1 MKNFIEVGKTEDE
14 QAEQIKK
21 WLRENGP
28 QIVAGIVLGLSAI
41 WGFDYYKNYQFEQS
55 IEARTHYLSIKNN
68 PDNASQTLAILQDS
82 HADSAYTQQAILMM
96 AKHEIDRG
104 NYQQGLN
111 YLLPLTNHEHTLI
124 AHNAK
129 LRAANI
135 YLQMQNY
142 DQALSILTDTD
153 NTTFN
158 ALYNNTKGDIYL
170 EKGDIDS
177 AKKHYQLSL
186 EQLPNSSDL
195 NNLIRI
201 KLNDLN

>member
-28 QIVAGIVLGLSAI
+28 QIIAGIVLGLSAI
-41 WGFDYYKNYQFEQS
+41 WGFDYYKNYQFDQS
-55 IEARTHYLSIKNN
+55 IEARTHYLSIKGNT
-68 PDNASQTLAILQDS
+68 DNAEQILRTLQNS

-96 AKHEIDRG
+96 AKHETDRG
-104 NYQQGLN
+104 NYQEALN
-111 YLLPLTNHEHTLI
+111 YLLPLTSHEQALI
-124 AHNAK
+124 AHSAK
-129 LRAANI
+129 LRAANV
-135 YLQMQNY
+135 YLQIQDY
-142 DQALSILTDTD
+142 DQALSLLTDTS

-170 EKGDIDS
+170 EKGDITA
-177 AKKHYQLSL
+177 AKKHYQLAL
-186 EQLPNSSDL
+186 DQLPTSSDF

>member
-28 QIVAGIVLGLSAI
+28 QIIAGIVLGLSAI
-41 WGFDYYKNYQFEQS
+41 WGFDYYKNHQIEQS
-55 IEARTHYLSIKNN
+55 IEARTHYLSIKGNA
-68 PDNASQTLAILQDS
+68 DNADQLLKTLQNS
-82 HADSAYTQQAILMM
+82 HENSAYTQQAILLM
-96 AKHEIDRG
+96 AKHEVDRG
-104 NYQQGLN
+104 NYQDALN
-111 YLLPLTNHEHTLI
+111 YLLPLTSHEHALI

-129 LRAANI
+129 LRAASV
-135 YLQMQNY
+135 YLQIQEY
-142 DQALSILTDTD
+142 DQALSLLTNTN

-158 ALYNNTKGDIYL
+158 ALYNHTKGDIYL
-170 EKGDIDS
+170 EKGDIDA
-177 AKKHYQLSL
+177 AKTHYQLAL
-186 EQLPNSSDL
+186 EQLPTSSDF